1 MYFIWKF
8 CNLQTFILHHG
19 FFVCNIFLVFLLYAS
34 QSYHVLWKL
43 FICLL
48 IDLRGFKLFYH
59 FTIYSFSLDK
69 LFMCLARRL
78 CLSFSLSPCIYI
90 YKVRYF
96 SIKFWVYCEGRKKTL
111 TIQILVGFQLLARHV
126 SYRSQAIM

>member
-8 CNLQTFILHHG
+8 CNLQTFILHHD

-48 IDLRGFKLFYH
+48 INLRGFKLFYY
-59 FTIYSFSLDK
+59 FIIYSFYLDK
-69 LFMCLARRL
+69 LSMCLAHRP
-78 CLSFSLSPCIYI
+78 CLSFSLHVYI
-90 YKVRYF
+90 FKVWYF

-111 TIQILVGFQLLARHV
+111 TIQILIGFQRLARHI
-126 SYRSQAIM
+126 SYSSQAIM